1 MLLLDENI
9 FTQALDCGKV
19 TLVNRR
25 NYKMA
30 KNGKA
35 PKSKPVDTDRET
47 RVLLEDMNRN
57 ITRIAE
63 AQSSTAEQIAEIKAS
78 MATKSEL
85 NIVSMA
91 VMSLSGDVKTLRGD
105 VKTLSGDVK
114 TLSGDVKTLQD
125 DVKKLD
131 TKVDAIDTRL
141 KTVENKIDENLTNHD
156 KRITKL
162 EEKVLA

>member
-105 VKTLSGDVK
+105 VKTL
-114 TLSGDVKTLQD
+114 QD

-131 TKVDAIDTRL
+131 TKVDVIDTRL